1 MVVHFQ
7 ITEIT
12 RKLARRKYPGKN
24 QFTPSTDTIYALARI
39 FHLGP
44 SRLLVLLDFRLAGSA
59 VRRARLTRMAPSAG
73 ENSPDR

>member
-1 MVVHFQ
+1 
-7 ITEIT
+7 
-12 RKLARRKYPGKN
+12 LA
-24 QFTPSTDTIYALARI
+24 
-39 FHLGP
+39 P